1 MIETTLEIN
10 VTGNVPDG
18 GLDPMGLAGARPK
31 LSYGPRRTGEL
42 NGFPVYRTTSGDEIL
57 VLTRSTVPP
66 WVPVTREEY
75 ANIWM
80 RIWQKKAAGSP
91 GVALFAQVVERHRE
105 TLAKMTAE
113 ERRMPAR
120 HFPQA
125 QDQTGP
131 PLPAAGSSYGVP
143 VVKANPQWYAPALP
157 RTAFQLITLRFRYAG
172 DLDPDRPALAESGD
186 ASALRV
192 WEALRK
198 TDWKAASAALT
209 RE

>member
-1 MIETTLEIN
+1 MVRVERSPIAGAGALERDAVQCN
-10 VTGNVPDG
+10 LERLRELLLAGPVFHPPLGVEVTGW
-18 GLDPMGLAGARPK
+18 MRAEPK
-31 LSYGPRRTGEL
+31 LSCGPRQTGEL

-91 GVALFAQVVERHRE
+91 CVALFAQVVERHRE

-113 ERRMPAR
+113 ERRMTTR

-131 PLPAAGSSYGVP
+131 RCR
-143 VVKANPQWYAPALP
+143 P
-157 RTAFQLITLRFRYAG
+157 RGAVTGCR
-172 DLDPDRPALAESGD
+172 
-186 ASALRV
+186 
-192 WEALRK
+192 W
-198 TDWKAASAALT
+198 
-209 RE
+209 